1 LITAKEA
8 NTGGGGEA
16 AAFQQRVGE
25 HHIDRVR
32 GGSRQDHGERD
43 QGVDLKRRHV

>member
-1 LITAKEA
+1 MITAKEA

-25 HHIDRVR
+25 HIDRVR